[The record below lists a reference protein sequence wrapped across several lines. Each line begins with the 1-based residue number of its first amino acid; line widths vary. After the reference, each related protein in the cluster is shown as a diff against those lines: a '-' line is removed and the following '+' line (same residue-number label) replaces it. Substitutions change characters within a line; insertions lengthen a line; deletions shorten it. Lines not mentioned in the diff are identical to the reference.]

1 MDKKMK
7 KANDLAKKIAEEK
20 EMDILRE
27 ITMEA
32 EMEYEMEWDLEMGIG
47 TRTRM
52 FGKET

>member
-7 KANDLAKKIAEEK
+7 KANDLAKKVVAEK